1 MLPLRDNIRS
11 KSAPV
16 ITWAIIGANTLVF
29 LYEILLASAG
39 LDHFVAVWGLVPARL
54 HLSQLSVLIENPSLL
69 LPLFTAMFLH
79 NGWFHFLSNIW
90 ILFIFGDNVEDW
102 MGHWRFLIFYLISG
116 IAANLIHAVFYP
128 FSTVPTIGASGAIAG
143 VLGAYFLVYPAA
155 RILTLVPVFI
165 FPILLQIPAI
175 FYLGF
180 WFITQLFSGF
190 MALGLPAGHTT
201 SGVAWWAHIG
211 GFLFGVFISTRY
223 RPRKRQVSPW
233 FPVDERFDVNK

>member
-16 ITWAIIGANTLVF
+16 ITWAIIGVNTLVF
-29 LYEILLASAG
+29 LYENLLSSSSLDRFLDAWGMVPAG
-39 LDHFVAVWGLVPARL
+39 LHISQPLV
-54 HLSQLSVLIENPSLL
+54 VIENPSLL
-69 LPLFTAMFLH
+69 LTLFTAMFLH
-79 NGWFHFLSNIW
+79 GGWFHFLSNIW

-102 MGHWRFLIFYLISG
+102 MGHWRFLAFYLISG
-116 IAANLIHAVFYP
+116 IAANLIHVVFYP
-128 FSTVPTIGASGAIAG
+128 ISMVPTIGASGAIAG

-165 FPILLQIPAI
+165 FPILIQIPAI

-190 MALGLPAGHTT
+190 MALGLPAGHST

-211 GFLFGVFISTRY
+211 GFLFGVLLSTRY
-223 RPRKRQVSPW
+223 RPQKRQVSPW
-233 FPVDERFDVNK
+233 FPVEDQ